1 MAEFCGFVY
10 SLTVALPINRKSCP
24 ISYNCW
30 KSAKQ
35 WKLWKLVSNKCLS
48 KQRTIALFN
57 NSLSHLFPHLNS
69 LRWGFHVVSNKIIK
83 NLWEKLK
90 MDVKFPE
97 LDVKMPQKEY
107 YNAVK
112 VLH

>member
-1 MAEFCGFVY
+1 MV
-10 SLTVALPINRKSCP
+10 
-24 ISYNCW
+24 SYKW
-30 KSAKQ
+30 
-35 WKLWKLVSNKCLS
+35 LS
-48 KQRTIALFN
+48 KQRNVALFN
-57 NSLSHLFPHLNS
+57 NSLSQLIPHLNS
-69 LRWGFHVVSNKIIK
+69 LRWGFHVVSNKVIK

-90 MDVKFPE
+90 MDVIFPE